1 MAQRIDVHPGAQ
13 SEITGALQ
21 HYEENN
27 LSVAE
32 DLDKRID
39 AAVQLIA
46 LKPETWPAYIHGT
59 RRYILRRFPF
69 SLVYRESGGVIQI
82 IALAHH
88 RRKPGYWKK
97 RAG

>member
-1 MAQRIDVHPGAQ
+1 MAQRIDVHPEAQ

-21 HYEENN
+21 HYEENDPA
-27 LSVAE
+27 VAE
-32 DLDKRID
+32 DFDERID
-39 AAVQLIA
+39 AAVQLVVV
-46 LKPETWPAYIHGT
+46 KPKTWPIHLHGT

-69 SLVYRESGGVIQI
+69 SLVYREHGGAIQV

-97 RAG
+97 RAD